1 MQVRLLL
8 GPPEKQ
14 EARRELSLFFYW
26 FLWLEAPDKEM
37 LMDPNFKPIRIG
49 GVEPLDEVPAR

>member
-1 MQVRLLL
+1 
-8 GPPEKQ
+8 
-14 EARRELSLFFYW
+14 
-26 FLWLEAPDKEM
+26 M